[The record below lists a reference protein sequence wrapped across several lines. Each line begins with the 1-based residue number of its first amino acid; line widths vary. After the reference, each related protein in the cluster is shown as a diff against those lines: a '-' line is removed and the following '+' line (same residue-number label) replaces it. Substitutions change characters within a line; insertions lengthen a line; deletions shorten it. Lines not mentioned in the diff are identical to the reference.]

1 MNTGLI
7 AAGLVIVGVIV
18 LVVLWVAI
26 HNGLVAKRNSVENA
40 FAGIDATLKKRF
52 DLIPNLVATVKQYA
66 QHEADTLIKVTQA
79 RTQAMSGPLS
89 PSARV
94 DLENQL
100 TRALGGLMVAVESY
114 PQLKANEN
122 FLQLQDSLNE
132 VEEQLSASRRFY
144 NSAVTELNNAIQMF
158 PSSIVASRMR
168 LTRHELFTIPEAER
182 QSPNVRSLFA
192 Q

>member
-7 AAGLVIVGVIV
+7 VGIVAIVGVIA
-18 LVVLWVAI
+18 LVALWI
-26 HNGLVAKRNSVENA
+26 TIYNGLVAKKNTVENA

-66 QHEADTLIKVTQA
+66 QHEAETLIKVTQA
-79 RTQAMSGPLS
+79 RAHAMSGPIS

-100 TRALGGLMVAVESY
+100 TKALGGLMVAIESY
-114 PQLKANEN
+114 PDLKANEN
-122 FLQLQDSLNE
+122 FIRLQGSLNE

-144 NSAVTELNNAIQMF
+144 NSAVTDFNNAIQMF
-158 PSSIVASRMR
+158 PSSIVAGRMR
-168 LTRHELFTIPEAER
+168 LTRHELFSIPEAER